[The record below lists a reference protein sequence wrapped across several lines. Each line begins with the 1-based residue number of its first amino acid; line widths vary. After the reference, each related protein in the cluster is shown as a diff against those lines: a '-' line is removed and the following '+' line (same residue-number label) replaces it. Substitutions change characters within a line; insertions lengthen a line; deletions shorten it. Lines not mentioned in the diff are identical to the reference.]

1 MKVHVIANPAAGRG
15 RTKRLVE
22 GLSRALGERGA
33 TVSVHWTTGAGDAR
47 AHVAALPDA
56 AADRLAVVGGDGTL
70 HEVVNARERPLPWP
84 VALCPR
90 GTANLVA
97 RDAAVP
103 LRASVERWADLVTT
117 GRPWEVDLLAT
128 DRGRALAV
136 VGAGLDAQVVR
147 AVAAARGTGK
157 GGYSRWLLPIAR
169 SFLDYRAPR
178 LHVVVDG
185 THHVEG
191 GAVIVQN
198 TNCYGGI
205 FTLSRDACMDDGRL
219 DVIVLRGGRRR
230 DHFRMLLRAF
240 EGGLERDRDVEIRAG
255 TSVEVRSD
263 PPTAVQIDGD
273 PAGETPLTARVVP
286 HGLTL
291 LRP

>member
-1 MKVHVIANPAAGRG
+1 
-15 RTKRLVE
+15 
-22 GLSRALGERGA
+22 
-33 TVSVHWTTGAGDAR
+33 
-47 AHVAALPDA
+47 VAALRDDA
-56 AADRLAVVGGDGTL
+56 VDRLAVVGGDGTL

-97 RDAAVP
+97 RDATVP
-103 LRASVERWADLVTT
+103 LRGSVERWADLVLD

-136 VGAGLDAQVVR
+136 AGAGLDAQVVR
-147 AVAAARGTGK
+147 AVAAARGTGT

-169 SFLDYRAPR
+169 SFLDYRPPR

-185 THHVEG
+185 RRRLEG

-205 FTLSRDACMDDGRL
+205 FSLSPGARMDDGLL
-219 DVIVLRGGRRR
+219 DVVVLRGARRR
-230 DHFRMLLRAF
+230 DHFRMILRAF
-240 EGGLERDRDVEIRAG
+240 EGRLDRDRDVSIVTG
-255 TSVEVRSD
+255 TSVEVRAD
-263 PPTAVQIDGD
+263 APVAVQVDGD
-273 PAGETPLTARVVP
+273 PAGETPLLARVLP
-286 HGLTL
+286 RALTL